1 MAYFSNG
8 TEGMQYQEKYC
19 DKCVNMRD
27 KGDGRGPGCAV
38 WDLHVFYAYDE
49 CNGTGNAKA
58 MLDQLI
64 PMNKETHFAE
74 ECSMFLPKEGSSE

>member
-8 TEGMQYQEKYC
+8 TEGEQYEEKYC
-19 DKCVNMRD
+19 IKCVNWRD
-27 KGDGRGPGCAV
+27 KDNDGCHGCPI
-38 WDLHVFYAYDE
+38 WDLHFLYAYEE

-58 MLDQLI
+58 MLDHLI

-74 ECSMFLPKEGSSE
+74 ECSMFLPEPK

>member
-8 TEGMQYQEKYC
+8 TEGDQYEEKYC
-19 DKCVNMRD
+19 IKCVNWRD
-27 KGDGRGPGCAV
+27 KDNDGAYGCPI
-38 WDLHVFYAYDE
+38 WDLHMFYAYEE

-58 MLDQLI
+58 MLDHLI

-74 ECSMFLPKEGSSE
+74 ECSMFLPEPK